1 MIEKTALPDSVRERS
16 GAAPDGPGVPW
27 LTVVLLAVVMAFA
40 DGFWM
45 VVLRGAVGA
54 IERTQEPFASWL
66 HESTAV
72 LPLFMLAVLAALTLA
87 LRWFGPVLSR
97 PRTVMATGLLAAG
110 AGTLVGIAEIAAS
123 TAWDYQLQFQL
134 INSLHH
140 MATASILPLQ
150 EQASLGLQLDAL
162 GYGSAILL
170 GTNVVAIGWVVA
182 IRGGRLDVSRTRQ
195 RTARSGRI
203 DHRRLFL
210 AAALFGSTGIHAAVA
225 PEHLGLWV
233 AAGAFFLTLA
243 AAELVVGLLLLGGG
257 KRTPLLATVALSIVP
272 LALWS
277 YSRTAGL
284 PFGPDSGVPEAV
296 GLADCA
302 AGFLELGTL
311 LVAVVLLRG
320 KERIPGRPLA
330 SAHIRSLPVVA
341 AIAISVL
348 GLAGTSPGWLESPG
362 NSGGESVSV
371 AHH

>member
-1 MIEKTALPDSVRERS
+1 MIEKTALPSSVHGRS
-16 GAAPDGPGVPW
+16 GVAPGRPAVPW

-97 PRTVMATGLLAAG
+97 PRTVMATGLLVAG

-123 TAWDYQLQFQL
+123 SAWDYQLQLQL
-134 INSLHH
+134 MDSMHHGGAASPDPSLG
-140 MATASILPLQ
+140 
-150 EQASLGLQLDAL
+150 QASLGLQLAAL
-162 GYGSAILL
+162 GYGSAIILV
-170 GTNVVAIGWVVA
+170 TNVVAIGWVVA

-210 AAALFGSTGIHAAVA
+210 AAALFGSAGIHAAVV
-225 PEHLGLWV
+225 PGHLAEWP
-233 AAGAFFLTLA
+233 AASLFFCVLA
-243 AAELVVGLLLLGGG
+243 AAELAVGLLLLGG
-257 KRTPLLATVALSIVP
+257 KRTPLLAAVALSIVP

-284 PFGPDSGVPEAV
+284 PFGPDAGVPETV

-311 LVAVVLLRG
+311 LAAVVLLRG

-341 AIAISVL
+341 AIAVSVL
-348 GLAGTSPGWLESPG
+348 GLAGTSPAWFDDPG
-362 NSGGESVSV
+362 NSGGGSVNM